1 MSTTINVENKNDI
14 NAIKQELE
22 NFYLSFIGTDE
33 LDEIEIILSKYRLY
47 GLIPSQDCL
56 AETIYWNQKHLALR
70 LMDEPYCIEPDVACL
85 SYAIKN
91 QNHDL
96 IQKLLDIGVEVEYCC
111 LQYAIT
117 ACNIKLVTYFIDELN
132 IPVDSE
138 LDWDIEDTPQLQDEF
153 SPEERI
159 NRNKII
165 KNIIERA
172 LENEDSDDD
181 SE

>member
-14 NAIKQELE
+14 NSIKQALE
-22 NFYLSFIGTDE
+22 DLYYEAITKDE
-33 LDEIEIILSKYRLY
+33 LDLNQIEIILSKYRLF

-56 AETIYWNQKHLALR
+56 SETIYWNHKHLALR

-85 SYAIKN
+85 SYSIKN
-91 QNHDL
+91 QDHDL
-96 IQKLLDIGVEVEYCC
+96 IEKLLELDIEVEYCC

-117 ACNIKLVTYFIDELN
+117 ACNIKLVTYFIEELN
-132 IPVDSE
+132 VPVDSE
-138 LDWDIEDTPQLQDEF
+138 LEWDIENNPQPHDDF

-165 KNIIERA
+165 KNIIER
-172 LENEDSDDD
+172 NVEDSD